1 MIVDSSAIIA
11 LLRDEP
17 EAQRVMSALA
27 SASVRRMSAF
37 SLFESRVVLGRRYG
51 DAMLRELDILMVKLE
66 MQVEA
71 FTADQSAI
79 AFAAYQRFGKGTGHS
94 AQLNLGDCA
103 AYALAKSYDEPLL
116 FVGTDFS
123 KTDIQ
128 AAVE

>member
-79 AFAAYQRFGKGTGHS
+79 AFAAYQRFGKGTGHR